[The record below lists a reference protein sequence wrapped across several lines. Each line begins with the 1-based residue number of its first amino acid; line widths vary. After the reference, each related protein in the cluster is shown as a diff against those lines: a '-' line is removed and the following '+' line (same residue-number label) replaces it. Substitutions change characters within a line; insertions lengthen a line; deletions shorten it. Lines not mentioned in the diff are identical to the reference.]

1 MGSCS
6 QIANR
11 RQARRFRAQHLA
23 KIVLGPDSMIS
34 CHVEDISAGGAKIAL
49 DQHLH
54 LPEDFELFIAAHDLQ
69 VHRARLCWRNHNSLG
84 VSFIRSSD
92 QPGQWRSL
100 PHPAAQLRTT
110 FQDEFDKV
118 RVVIEREE
126 KDVRVRTLRGA
137 A

>member
-23 KIVLGPDSMIS
+23 KIVLGPDSMLS
-34 CHVEDISAGGAKIAL
+34 CRVEDISTSGAKIAL
-49 DQHLH
+49 DRHLH

-69 VHRARLCWRNHNSLG
+69 VHRARLCWRSHNSLG
-84 VSFIRSSD
+84 VSFLRSPEQGRSHL
-92 QPGQWRSL
+92 QPVARSRG
-100 PHPAAQLRTT
+100 A

-118 RVVIEREE
+118 RVEVEREE
-126 KDVRVRTLRGA
+126 KDIRVRTLRVSA
-137 A
+137 